1 MKTTFTKTLVAAAA
15 LVATSAYAGTVT
27 YTDSGATQV
36 PNWTDSLLV
45 SKFDSSLGTLNS
57 VTVTFSGYNTGTL
70 AVENLSAGGGLMQLA
85 GSATFALSSSVWNFT
100 GSAVASNSFTATAFD
115 GKYDYS
121 GTSGATFTNA
131 TGAYSNSIT
140 LTSASDLSNFIGAGN
155 LSFDV
160 VTTGGSSYTGTGAA
174 VVEFHQV
181 AGAQVNIVYNYT
193 EASTPGVSSV
203 PEPESYALL
212 LAGLAAIGMVKR
224 RRRD

>member
-1 MKTTFTKTLVAAAA
+1 MKMTFVKTLVAAAA
-15 LVATSAYAGTVT
+15 LAATSAYAGTVT

-36 PNWTDSLLV
+36 PNWTDNLLV
-45 SKFDSSLGTLNS
+45 SQFDSSLGTLDS
-57 VTVTFSGYNTGTL
+57 VTITFSGYNTGTL
-70 AVENLSAGGGLMQLA
+70 SVENLSAGSGLMELA
-85 GSATFALSSSVWNFT
+85 GTATFGLSSSVWDFT
-100 GSAVASNSFTATAFD
+100 GSAVAAHSFNATAFD

-121 GTSGATFTNA
+121 GTSGASFTNA
-131 TGAYSNSIT
+131 TGSYSNSIT
-140 LTSASDLSNFIGAGN
+140 LTSASDLSAFIGSGD
-155 LSFDV
+155 LSFAV

-181 AGAQVNIVYNYT
+181 AGANVSIQYNY
-193 EASTPGVSSV
+193 SNGSGVSAV